1 MKESIAV
8 NKSYLLATHNDAFD
22 VLYKKYVKKVFQ
34 KCLSVTQNVDAAEDC
49 TQDIFLKAFTNLK
62 AFRNQSQLST
72 WLYSIAHNYCL
83 DRIRLDKRLV
93 TERMSPEVD
102 AEMDD
107 TDPEESINEQ
117 KLLLQALLQ
126 QLPAEEVKL
135 LRLRY
140 EQNLSISQL
149 SRRLELSESAIK
161 MRLKR
166 SREKIRALAR
176 ASLE

>member
-1 MKESIAV
+1 MNHSTPI
-8 NKSYLLATHNDAFD
+8 HNNQLPAPSNEAFD

-34 KCLSVTQNVDAAEDC
+34 KCLSVTKDAVAAEDC
-49 TQDIFLKAFTNLK
+49 TQDIFLKAFTNLR

-117 KLLLQALLQ
+117 KLLLQALLL

-140 EQNLSISQL
+140 EQNLSIRQL

-176 ASLE
+176 ASLD